1 MTEHT
6 DAIITAELRVLDIDI
21 HASDGLVDIGA
32 VIRIRIRR
40 AGIDIDETIVTR
52 RSQAGFLHRYLAAAE
67 LDDALIRERRSGDL
81 HRVVRRCRPAIRC
94 AIDSLIGIHRIDGE
108 VFVVRRAEN
117 RILQLDR
124 LTIGHDSAIGR
135 EIHLVHREIACLID
149 GANDK
154 SIRIII
160 RQRHILGC
168 RNADNTVRAVRMICR
183 RAYFE
188 FCIGKVDIGA
198 NKRCV
203 LIRMKRRIADGKIRR
218 IRTRD
223 GIAFILVAAACNDF
237 QITSCQIRAI
247 RHIDFATDECHGI
260 GRQVR
265 AICHINL
272 TADECHGIIRAHRR
286 VLDGEGIGIR
296 VIRQASLIVIIR
308 KGKLLACHKEDI
320 ICRFHVFDAIQ
331 CDAGSLYVDIPA
343 GYYATSRDLDRI
355 ERIRR

>member
-67 LDDALIRERRSGDL
+67 LDVALIRERRSGDL
-81 HRVVRRCRPAIRC
+81 DGVVRRCRPAIRG
-94 AIDSLIGIHRIDGE
+94 AIDSLIGIHRVDDE

-168 RNADNTVRAVRMICR
+168 RNADNTVRAVRMVRR

-198 NKRCV
+198 DQRCV
-203 LIRMKRRIADGKIRR
+203 LIRMKRRTTDRDIRR
-218 IRTRD
+218 IRAGD
-223 GIAFILVAAACNDF
+223 GITTVRITLSRNDLEIPRR
-237 QITSCQIRAI
+237 QLRVC
-247 RHIDFATDECHGI
+247 HIDLA
-260 GRQVR
+260 
-265 AICHINL
+265 
-272 TADECHGIIRAHRR
+272 ADERHRAC
-286 VLDGEGIGIR
+286 GTQCC
-296 VIRQASLIVIIR
+296 VI
-308 KGKLLACHKEDI
+308 D
-320 ICRFHVFDAIQ
+320 
-331 CDAGSLYVDIPA
+331 
-343 GYYATSRDLDRI
+343 
-355 ERIRR
+355 